1 MPKNDRDL
9 ILWNLLKFLCVKAKL
24 KIVRFGDSNLV
35 TWFSGLTFAVAS
47 VHSSG
52 APNENIVQNHLNIAL
67 LNAFQYLNGRY
78 SHSFTP

>member
-35 TWFSGLTFAVAS
+35 TGFSGLTFAAAS
-47 VHSSG
+47 VQSLRAETTFLRLFLTFFKH
-52 APNENIVQNHLNIAL
+52 
-67 LNAFQYLNGRY
+67 
-78 SHSFTP
+78 